1 MLQAVAFLVRDFC
14 VHYCTGGSVT
24 IRHYPAGGAIDNS
37 YHQREGWLKS
47 LQPWLF
53 GTAAQP
59 FFASPQ
65 DRKLFFGNVRTD
77 LIDKTY
83 QRKSRQ
89 TRVIAGIV
97 KKTHSTS
104 RLKNRDFSGF
114 MG

>member
-1 MLQAVAFLVRDFC
+1 M
-14 VHYCTGGSVT
+14 
-24 IRHYPAGGAIDNS
+24 
-37 YHQREGWLKS
+37 
-47 LQPWLF
+47 
-53 GTAAQP
+53 
-59 FFASPQ
+59 
-65 DRKLFFGNVRTD
+65 
-77 LIDKTY
+77 IDKTY

>member
-1 MLQAVAFLVRDFC
+1 MLITESCRITIPGSRYRC
-14 VHYCTGGSVT
+14 VITNK
-24 IRHYPAGGAIDNS
+24 AGGAIDNS

>member
-1 MLQAVAFLVRDFC
+1 MALDVRDRLPTLL
-14 VHYCTGGSVT
+14 HIAAGSKT
-24 IRHYPAGGAIDNS
+24 
-37 YHQREGWLKS
+37 
-47 LQPWLF
+47 
-53 GTAAQP
+53 
-59 FFASPQ
+59 
-65 DRKLFFGNVRTD
+65 FFGKVRTD

-104 RLKNRDFSGF
+104 RLKTTIFFGF